1 MQINLNL
8 ENAGANTLG
17 GGVTTF
23 GQVFK
28 QGELP
33 AGGGLKALVG
43 GVEVAVQLDVK
54 TTYADGSA
62 KMAVVS

>member
-1 MQINLNL
+1 MKIDLSL
-8 ENAGANTLG
+8 ENAGAATLES
-17 GGVTTF
+17 GVATF
-23 GQVFK
+23 GQVFS